1 MSDHLVVELN
11 NVKKSFKKFTLG
23 PVNLTLEK
31 GFSLGIAGANGS
43 GKSTLFRL
51 LVNILQAD
59 EGTIHF
65 FGKFAAA
72 SESQHKQNI
81 GFSGELVEAFSH
93 LTIKEL
99 ASYISYW
106 YPHWDH
112 EKYSYFLRRYLI
124 DEKEKFGKCSKGT
137 KKKVEFI
144 FSLCHN
150 PDLLLLDEPSAG
162 VDISSQKK
170 MKEDLVAFMEGEGK
184 CLVIATHNVAEIESL
199 CDFIAVLHNGSLL
212 YHDNKD
218 SFYENWAWLWVDN
231 VPESILK
238 HPNTLKIT
246 HSSPIQIL
254 TDNVQAIENELMQES
269 ATPSQIQRL
278 SIEELIEYFSENE
291 CTKETSE

>member
-106 YPHWDH
+106 YHIGIM
-112 EKYSYFLRRYLI
+112 KSTLI
-124 DEKEKFGKCSKGT
+124 SSADISLM
-137 KKKVEFI
+137 KKKSLGNAQKEQRKRWNL
-144 FSLCHN
+144 FSVFAITQICYYLMSHRQ
-150 PDLLLLDEPSAG
+150 EW
-162 VDISSQKK
+162 ISVHKK
-170 MKEDLVAFMEGEGK
+170 
-184 CLVIATHNVAEIESL
+184 
-199 CDFIAVLHNGSLL
+199 
-212 YHDNKD
+212 
-218 SFYENWAWLWVDN
+218 
-231 VPESILK
+231 
-238 HPNTLKIT
+238 
-246 HSSPIQIL
+246 
-254 TDNVQAIENELMQES
+254 
-269 ATPSQIQRL
+269 R
-278 SIEELIEYFSENE
+278 
-291 CTKETSE
+291 